1 MKVSL
6 NWLKDYVS
14 IDVSPQ
20 ELADRL
26 TMAGLEVEAV
36 MDRYEYLNT
45 VLVGK
50 IAAIKPHPKSDHLK
64 ICDVDLGER
73 TISVVCGAP
82 NVSVDMKTPCALP
95 GTFLPSGLTVEEN
108 TIRGIVSAGM
118 LCSEAELELG
128 TDKSGLYALSQDLKI
143 GETLTRALNLADIIL
158 EISLTPNRSDCLSI
172 IGIAREVAVL
182 LNNPLRMPEITLP
195 KPEGNISDFTSVTI
209 DHPEFCPRYAA
220 RLVVNVRVAPSPF
233 WLKDRLMSAGLK
245 PINNIV
251 DITNFVMMEL
261 GQPLHAFDFDR
272 LAENRIVVRTAKDKE
287 NFKTLDGKE
296 RILTSDTL
304 MICDGQ
310 KPVAIAGVM
319 GGENSEIQASTTRVL
334 IESAYFNPISI
345 RKTGKRL
352 GLSTDAS
359 YRFERGVDPEGTIR
373 AVNRA
378 ARLMADI
385 GNGRLIDGCIDA
397 HPNPV
402 ARKKISLSV
411 NRTNRH
417 LGTSLNPSQIKH
429 HLESIEF
436 AVEQAD
442 TDTLIVVPP
451 PFRVDVSRPEDL
463 MEEVARLWG
472 YNNIPMTF
480 PSTSAGIG
488 LSIKDIEIKNKVK
501 DLMAGMGFAESIHY
515 SFIARSC
522 CDRLG
527 LAEAD
532 DRRRMLDVLNPL
544 TEDQAVM
551 RTSLIPSLLE
561 SMNRN
566 QSWQIKN
573 LKMFELGKVFISNGQ
588 DAQPS
593 EIEML
598 AALWTGSRFAP
609 TWHGKTEPCDFYD
622 LKGAVE
628 NLLSLLG
635 LSRIKFFLLPATAC
649 TYTKPGYSATISI
662 HEKQVGMIG
671 ELSPDTMK
679 NFDLKQPA
687 FVIELD
693 VSALIPMVTE
703 FAAFEPLP
711 RFPAVDR
718 DITLIVDNHVQAGDI
733 VGQTESCGEA
743 LMKQVCIFDVYS
755 GTPIPEGK
763 KSISLRITYRS
774 SDQTLLDKE
783 VNIIHQRVTDRLLKT
798 FNASLPV

>member
-6 NWLKDYVS
+6 NWLKQYIS

-50 IAAIKPHPKSDHLK
+50 IASIKPHPKSDHLK
-64 ICDVDLGER
+64 ICDVDLGGK

-82 NVSVDMKTPCALP
+82 NARVHMKAPCALP
-95 GTFLPSGLTVEEN
+95 GTVLPSGLRVEESA
-108 TIRGIVSAGM
+108 IRGIVSAGM

-128 TDKSGLYALSQDLKI
+128 TDKSGLYEISSDLKE
-143 GETLTRALNLADIIL
+143 GDTLSRALNLSDTIL
-158 EISLTPNRSDCLSI
+158 EVSLTPNRSDCLSV
-172 IGIAREVAVL
+172 IGIAREMAAL
-182 LNNPLRMPEITLP
+182 LNKPLRMPEIILP

-220 RLVVNVRVAPSPF
+220 RLVFDVRVAPSPF

-272 LAENRIVVRTAKDKE
+272 LAENRIVVRTAKDNEK
-287 NFKTLDGKE
+287 FKTLDGKE

-319 GGENSEIQASTTRVL
+319 GGENSEIEASTTRVL

-378 ARLMADI
+378 AQLMADI

-417 LGTSLNPSQIKH
+417 LGTSLNLSHIKR

-442 TDTLIVVPP
+442 TDTLTVVPP

-480 PSTSAGIG
+480 PSTSAAVG
-488 LSIKDIEIKNKVK
+488 LSNKDIEIKNKIK

-527 LAEAD
+527 LAEDD

-551 RTSLIPSLLE
+551 RTSLIPGLLE
-561 SMNRN
+561 SANRN

-573 LKMFELGKVFISNGQ
+573 LKIFELGKIFISSGQ

-598 AALWTGSRFAP
+598 AGLWTGARQIP
-609 TWHGKTEPCDFYD
+609 TWHGKPEPCDFFD

-628 NLLSLLG
+628 TLLSLLG
-635 LSRIKFFLLPATAC
+635 IRKAEFASLPAASC
-649 TYTKPGYSATISI
+649 AFTKPGHSAACSV
-662 HEKQVGMIG
+662 KGRPLGMIG
-671 ELSPDTMK
+671 EVSDAALK
-679 NFDLKQPA
+679 NFDIKQPA
-687 FVIELD
+687 FVFELD

-718 DITLIVDNHVQAGDI
+718 DITLIVDNLVQAGDI
-733 VGQTESCGEA
+733 VRQTESCGEA
-743 LMKQVCIFDVYS
+743 LMEQVCIFDVYS

>member
-6 NWLKDYVS
+6 NWLKEYVS
-14 IDVSPQ
+14 IDIPPQ

-36 MDRYEYLNT
+36 VDRYQYLNT
-45 VLVGK
+45 VLVGR
-50 IAAIKPHPKSDHLK
+50 ISAISPHPKADNLK
-64 ICDVDLGER
+64 LCDVDLGDR
-73 TISVVCGAP
+73 TLSVVCGAP
-82 NVSVDMKTPCALP
+82 NAKVNMKAPCALP
-95 GTFLPSGLTVEEN
+95 GTSLPSGLTVQEN

-128 TDKSGLYALSQDLKI
+128 TDKSGLYVLSPDLEA
-143 GETLTRALNLADIIL
+143 GASLAQALNLSDTIL

-172 IGIAREVAVL
+172 IGIAREVAAL
-182 LNNPLRMPEITLP
+182 LNKPLRLPEIILP
-195 KPEGNISDFTSVTI
+195 PTEGNILDFTSVTI

-220 RLVVNVRVAPSPF
+220 RLVMKVCVAPSPF
-233 WLKDRLMSAGLK
+233 WLKDRLLSAGLK

-251 DITNFVMMEL
+251 DITNFVMMET

-272 LAENRIVVRTAKDKE
+272 LAENRIVVRTARENE
-287 NFKTLDGKE
+287 NFKTLDSKE
-296 RILTSDTL
+296 RVLTPDTL

-319 GGENSEIQASTTRVL
+319 GGENSEIEQITTRVL

-359 YRFERGVDPEGTIR
+359 YRFERGVDPEGTLT

-378 ARLMADI
+378 SQLMADI
-385 GNGRLIDGCIDA
+385 GSGRLIDGCIDA

-402 ARKKISLSV
+402 ARKKINLSV
-411 NRTNRH
+411 SHTNRH
-417 LGTSLNPSQIKH
+417 LGTSLNLSQIKH

-436 AVEQAD
+436 AVEETSAD
-442 TDTLIVVPP
+442 TLSVVPSS
-451 PFRVDVSRPEDL
+451 FRVDVSRPEDL

-488 LSIKDIEIKNKVK
+488 LSNKQIEIKDRIK

-527 LAEAD
+527 LAAED

-544 TEDQAVM
+544 NEDQAVM
-551 RTSLIPSLLE
+551 RTSLIPGLLE

-573 LKMFELGKVFISNGQ
+573 LKIFELGKIFISNGQ

-598 AALWTGSRFAP
+598 AGLWTGARLTH
-609 TWHGKTEPCDFYD
+609 TWHVKPEPSDFYD
-622 LKGAVE
+622 LKGVVE
-628 NLLSLLG
+628 NLFSLLG
-635 LSRIKFFLLPATAC
+635 FDRMVFSVLPAAAC
-649 TYTKPGYSATISI
+649 TFTKAGHSATFSI
-662 HEKQVGMIG
+662 NGKPIGMIG
-671 ELSPDTMK
+671 EVSQSALK
-679 NFDLKQPA
+679 NFDIKQPA
-687 FVIELD
+687 FVFELN
-693 VSALIPMVTE
+693 VSALIPLVPD
-703 FAAFEPLP
+703 FAVFESLP
-711 RFPAVDR
+711 RFPAVER
-718 DITLIVDNHVQAGDI
+718 DLTLIVDNHVQAGDI
-733 VGQTESCGEA
+733 VSQTESCRED
-743 LMKQVCIFDVYS
+743 LMEQVSVFDVYS
-755 GTPIPEGK
+755 GKPIPEDK

-774 SDQTLLDKE
+774 HTETLLDKE
-783 VNIIHQRVTDRLLKT
+783 VNIIHQHITDRLLKT
-798 FNASLPV
+798 FNASLPA